1 MSTIT
6 STTSA
11 TATGSTTDHHCGWE
25 NILSSET
32 VTIAARKQMVVY
44 GEFILDGIL
53 NIDGSLILED

>member
-6 STTSA
+6 STGSS
-11 TATGSTTDHHCGWE
+11 TASSGTDHHCSWE

-32 VTIAARKQMVVY
+32 VTISSRKQMVVY